1 MKSKVLLVL
10 FAIALAAVTATW
22 LACSSDGTVTPNE
35 SHVRILLTDKP
46 LDLSTVSAV
55 NVTLERMILFQRN
68 DNGDEEAHPMRTPGV
83 VAGEGLTVNLLELR
97 DGNTTL
103 IADGEV
109 PAGEYLKLRME
120 IASAELVYDDDGD
133 PDTPEVTSPIF
144 VPSGKV
150 DVPVPFTV
158 SEGEDVEI
166 VLDFDA
172 ELSVQVNE
180 TPGMHPFILRPVV
193 TPVGVTVR

>member
-1 MKSKVLLVL
+1 MRSRALLGFVTIGLVL
-10 FAIALAAVTATW
+10 AIAGW
-22 LACSSDGTVTPNE
+22 LACSSDGTVTRSQGN
-35 SHVRILLTDKP
+35 VRVLLTDKP
-46 LDLSTVSAV
+46 LDLSTASAV
-55 NVTLERMILFQRN
+55 NVTLERMILFQRA
-68 DNGDEEAHPMRTPGV
+68 NGDEEQAHAMRMPGV
-83 VAGEGLTVNLLELR
+83 VTGEGLTVNLLELR
-97 DGNTTL
+97 DGQTAL

-109 PAGEYLKLRME
+109 PPGEYLKLRME
-120 IASAELVYDDDGD
+120 IASAELVHDDDGD
-133 PDTPEVTSPIF
+133 PDTPEVATAIF

-158 SEGEDVEI
+158 SAGEDVEI

-180 TPGMHPFILRPVV
+180 TPGGHPFILRPVV